1 MSLAVFLAFL
11 QYVFIYSYTPGPAN
25 FFSLKVG
32 SQYGYRHFLKVYPG
46 LFCGCLTIML
56 ICNILMNTCQRVMPH
71 MMSIF
76 HYLGIIYIL
85 WVAWHIIKS
94 KPIAEEEIT
103 DTLTKKPTFKTG
115 LLLNLSNMKIMI
127 FGITLMQMYVLPYSH
142 TRLQSLIMT
151 VGITFLISSS
161 TLFWGYFGKVFS
173 KFLSAHYKICN
184 TVMAALLVCCA
195 F

>member
-1 MSLAVFLAFL
+1 MSLAIFLAFL

-56 ICNILMNTCQRVMPH
+56 ICNILMNTCQRVMPNR
-71 MMSIF
+71 MIIF

-85 WVAWHIIKS
+85 WVAWHIFKS
-94 KPIAEEEIT
+94 KPIQEEETTGELI
-103 DTLTKKPTFKTG
+103 KKPTFMTG

-127 FGITLMQMYVLPYSH
+127 FGITL
-142 TRLQSLIMT
+142 
-151 VGITFLISSS
+151 LISSS
-161 TLFWGYFGKVFS
+161 TLFWGYFGKMFS
-173 KFLSAHYKICN
+173 KFLSQHYKICN